1 MQLGL
6 RTHVSSQGMF
16 GYALLCASSW
26 RNAYQTAFKY
36 HQIDSPLMNI
46 SWIEEHDVA
55 IAQVPAWQDFNL
67 PQLSH
72 ERYVLVRDMQVATIF
87 TTTLDV
93 MGPWSRPLQI
103 LLNGPEPAHAPAI
116 RQAFQCPVF
125 FNQSRNELHYPRHW
139 LDRAPRFSNPI
150 TAIQMSETCSRLL
163 EEFRWKAGVT
173 WRVHQLLT
181 REPGKFPSLEA
192 VADALFM
199 TSRTLRRHLSQE
211 GTSYSDLLNGIRR
224 SLAIDYLTT
233 TPLSTEDIAAT
244 LGFADSASFRHA
256 FKRWTGKTP
265 AGYR

>member
-1 MQLGL
+1 
-6 RTHVSSQGMF
+6 
-16 GYALLCASSW
+16 
-26 RNAYQTAFKY
+26 
-36 HQIDSPLMNI
+36 
-46 SWIEEHDVA
+46 
-55 IAQVPAWQDFNL
+55 
-67 PQLSH
+67 
-72 ERYVLVRDMQVATIF
+72 
-87 TTTLDV
+87 
-93 MGPWSRPLQI
+93 
-103 LLNGPEPAHAPAI
+103 
-116 RQAFQCPVF
+116 
-125 FNQSRNELHYPRHW
+125 
-139 LDRAPRFSNPI
+139 
-150 TAIQMSETCSRLL
+150 MSETCSRLL